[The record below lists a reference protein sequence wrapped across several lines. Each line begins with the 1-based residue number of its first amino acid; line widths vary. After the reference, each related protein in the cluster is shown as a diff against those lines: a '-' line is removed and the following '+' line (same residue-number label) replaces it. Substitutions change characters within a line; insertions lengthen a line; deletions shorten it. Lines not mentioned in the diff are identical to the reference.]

1 MWTSSPEEKGCRVV
15 RIFPAVQDGLKK
27 RATTMRLLHY
37 LEIENFK
44 RFGGK
49 QRIELDHPAVLIG
62 PNNCGKTSAIQAL
75 AFWSQAVRTWYD
87 VRKVSSAKERTATSM
102 NRLNIV
108 AVPVQRTR
116 FFWHNTQVR
125 KGNTDISLIITV
137 GIEFKGRVRPLS
149 MRFRNQGEDLVYCT
163 PDPSVIADLELI
175 GYAASLRVELLYP
188 MSGLDTEEPILQPGR
203 IDVLLGQG
211 RTADV
216 LRNLCLAVA
225 KASADDWNRVV
236 GLMRRLFNVELEA
249 PKETTR
255 GSIALQYRQPGV
267 KEVLDVSSAGR
278 GFLQMLLVFAYLYSH
293 KRSVLL
299 VDEPDAHL
307 EILRQKQVYVL
318 LRDIASEN
326 DSQVILVTHSEVILD
341 EALDNNLT
349 LLLEG
354 QADNL
359 AKKQDI
365 RNSLKHFGAEHYVK
379 ARERGYVLY
388 VEGGTDVDMLRA
400 LATHMHHPVAHVWD
414 ERINSFYVQ
423 NNYPQ
428 QDMEAELER
437 VEGGFG
443 ITPREHFNGLRNLLS
458 DLKGLAILDNDGHNR
473 QDRDEGNLRIRYWK
487 RYEAEN
493 YFITPEL
500 LLKYALSRYPSGD
513 LFATQASSAIN
524 EAMSEIVVEWVFDGS
539 QHDFDQWSSFPSEA
553 RRQLWEAKTE
563 RRKLSD
569 FAEEFFR
576 RLAEKLGGPMLLRK
590 GEFHRLVEHSALSA
604 SAEAEVKAKLD
615 LLNDLF
621 ASARN
626 RGEQVRE
633 ESEGSEG
640 GVS

>member
-1 MWTSSPEEKGCRVV
+1 
-15 RIFPAVQDGLKK
+15 
-27 RATTMRLLHY
+27 MRLLHY

-44 RFGGK
+44 RFGER

-75 AFWSQAVRTWYD
+75 ALWAQAVRTWFD
-87 VRKVSSAKERTATSM
+87 VRRDSSAKERTATSL

-116 FFWHNTQVR
+116 FFWHNTNVR
-125 KGNTDISLIITV
+125 RGNKDIPLVITV
-137 GIEFKGRVRPLS
+137 GVEFRGDIRALP
-149 MRFRNQGEDLVYCT
+149 MRFRNQGDELVYCT
-163 PDPSVIADLELI
+163 PDAAVATDLDLIAH
-175 GYAASLRVELLYP
+175 AAGLKVELLYP

-203 IDVLLGQG
+203 VDVLLGQG

-216 LRNLCLAVA
+216 LRNLCLSVVKSSAEDWRRIVA
-225 KASADDWNRVV
+225 
-236 GLMRRLFNVELEA
+236 LMRRLFNVELDT
-249 PKETTR
+249 PLETAR

-267 KEVLDVSSAGR
+267 KEMLDVSSAGR

-326 DSQVILVTHSEVILD
+326 GSQVVMVTHSEVILD

-354 QADNL
+354 RADDL
-359 AKKQDI
+359 AQKKDI

-400 LATHMHHPVAHVWD
+400 LAERLGHPVAALWD

-423 NNYPQ
+423 NNYPL
-428 QDMEAELER
+428 QDVAAELER

-443 ITPREHFNGLRNLLS
+443 ITPREHFNGLRNLLPN
-458 DLKGLAILDNDGHNR
+458 LKGLAILDNDGQAR
-473 QDRDEGNLRIRYWK
+473 QDKDEGALAIRYWK

-493 YFITPEL
+493 YFITPDL
-500 LLKYALSRYPSGD
+500 LRSYAAGQYPAED
-513 LFATQASSAIN
+513 LFTQQVQGAIDQVLA
-524 EAMSEIVVEWVFDGS
+524 EVIGELVFDGN
-539 QHDFDQWSSFPSEA
+539 QDDFRAWQGLPADAA
-553 RRQLWEAKTE
+553 RLVWEAKTE
-563 RRKLSD
+563 RRKLSLV
-569 FAEEFFR
+569 AETFFR
-576 RLAEKLGGPMLLRK
+576 QLVLVLGGPMLLKK
-590 GEFHRLVEHSALSA
+590 GELHRLVVHAPLA
-604 SAEAEVKAKLD
+604 SIPAEVGQKLD
-615 LLNDLF
+615 LLAQLF
-621 ASARN
+621 LAGAPDETPGRL
-626 RGEQVRE
+626 ET
-633 ESEGSEG
+633 ESEG
-640 GVS
+640 